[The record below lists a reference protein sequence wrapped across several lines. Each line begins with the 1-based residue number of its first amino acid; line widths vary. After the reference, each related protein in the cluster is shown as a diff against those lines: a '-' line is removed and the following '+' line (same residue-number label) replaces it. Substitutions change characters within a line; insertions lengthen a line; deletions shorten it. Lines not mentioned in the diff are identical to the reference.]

1 MIDPKPQK
9 TIIHYSNERN
19 LRAAKDALKVY
30 RHSRLMRHEGI
41 RDDII
46 DVIVDRTIMERH
58 IFRNRELTQEPQA
71 RK

>member
-9 TIIHYSNERN
+9 TIIHYSTERN

-58 IFRNRELTQEPQA
+58 IFRNKEMTLGQHSRQ
-71 RK
+71 